1 MTDWQP
7 MALSLVVVV
16 LLGAVSLLLKRRRAR
31 LAAAALA
38 EANHARWEFAL
49 HRQDEL
55 GRLIDDVRLS
65 PDELQRAADEVL
77 ARMQAANETG
87 DLDPLIADNRAFV
100 RETVEKRRRRFD
112 GA

>member
-55 GRLIDDVRLS
+55 
-65 PDELQRAADEVL
+65 
-77 ARMQAANETG
+77 
-87 DLDPLIADNRAFV
+87 
-100 RETVEKRRRRFD
+100 
-112 GA
+112 